1 MPLSK
6 VKSTRQE
13 KRLNARIKDW
23 DSLRRDGG
31 TDKRKMVGKSCFTK
45 PGSNRK

>member
-6 VKSTRQE
+6 VKSSKQRARLLVRQQE
-13 KRLNARIKDW
+13 WERIAT
-23 DSLRRDGG
+23 S
-31 TDKRKMVGKSCFTK
+31 DKFGKSGKPTFTK